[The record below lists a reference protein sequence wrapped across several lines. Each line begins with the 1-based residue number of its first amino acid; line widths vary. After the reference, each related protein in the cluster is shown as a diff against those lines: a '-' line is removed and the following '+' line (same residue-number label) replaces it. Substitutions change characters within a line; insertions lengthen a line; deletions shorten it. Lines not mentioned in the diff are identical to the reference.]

1 MDTSNKFPNK
11 LLYLNYFVEV
21 VNQHSISK
29 AAQNLYISQPALSK
43 LITKLEKDIGIPL
56 LKRTNKGVFPTT
68 EGERIYNDILA
79 INAIIDSWSSHKD
92 LLDPYGEINI
102 NITPGIRLH
111 FALNLMIPF
120 NKKYPNLKIFI
131 NDTRPP
137 YALQDLH
144 KKQANICITT
154 LQNNVFDVMEQSKI
168 YNISMEELFVDER
181 KIFIGSSH
189 PVAQEESLSI
199 EQLKKIPMAYY
210 STEKDVQTP
219 YDKFFSTLYYLQSSN
234 EVFELIAHNQAVA
247 ILPNT
252 LNQFEPYVKQKQI
265 KTFPVPFPGVN
276 LIAPVYLC
284 YTSKVSNN
292 ERILLE
298 YIRENFITALH

>member
-1 MDTSNKFPNK
+1 
-11 LLYLNYFVEV
+11 
-21 VNQHSISK
+21 
-29 AAQNLYISQPALSK
+29 
-43 LITKLEKDIGIPL
+43 
-56 LKRTNKGVFPTT
+56 
-68 EGERIYNDILA
+68 
-79 INAIIDSWSSHKD
+79 
-92 LLDPYGEINI
+92 
-102 NITPGIRLH
+102 
-111 FALNLMIPF
+111 
-120 NKKYPNLKIFI
+120 
-131 NDTRPP
+131 
-137 YALQDLH
+137 
-144 KKQANICITT
+144 
-154 LQNNVFDVMEQSKI
+154 MEQSKI

-276 LIAPVYLC
+276 FVE
-284 YTSKVSNN
+284 V
-292 ERILLE
+292 R
-298 YIRENFITALH
+298 